1 MCIFQGC
8 SSRLSLL
15 CVLFLFRPSHSL
27 CWGSLLSS
35 HTQHLASG
43 DPGKIHT
50 GTVWG
55 RVGMFSGSAKVEGS
69 WCFLVLSE
77 SHREKEGEVHFSSSA
92 LVVDFTFCG
101 CILALARGS
110 CTDPCTDTCTEN
122 KETCVNYF
130 PAVLQLLPHCKNV
143 DTLREPLSSSSYSGW
158 LVHGRKC

>member
-1 MCIFQGC
+1 MLEQPVLSVYLPRVFFQAFTAMC
-8 SSRLSLL
+8 S
-15 CVLFLFRPSHSL
+15 FLFRPSHSL

-55 RVGMFSGSAKVEGS
+55 RVGMLSGSAKVERS

-92 LVVDFTFCG
+92 LVVDFTCFVVASWLLQEDLAQ
-101 CILALARGS
+101 ILAQTLAQK
-110 CTDPCTDTCTEN
+110 T
-122 KETCVNYF
+122 K
-130 PAVLQLLPHCKNV
+130 K
-143 DTLREPLSSSSYSGW
+143 
-158 LVHGRKC
+158 LV